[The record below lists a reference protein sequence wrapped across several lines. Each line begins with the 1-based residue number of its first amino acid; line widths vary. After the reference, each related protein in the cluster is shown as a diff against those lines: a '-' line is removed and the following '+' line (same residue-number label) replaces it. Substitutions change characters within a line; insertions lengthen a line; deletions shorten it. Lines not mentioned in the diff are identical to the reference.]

1 MRLKRSRSLV
11 GFGVAVA
18 ACASALAGSATY
30 DFTTDPANDPNFI
43 IGTNNP
49 DPWKPTGGNPGGY
62 YAITESVNSQYSQIL
77 FPDFDNG
84 LIVKAFDFEVDLRIG
99 NAVGNSGR
107 PADGFSIN
115 YARANDPQVQ
125 LMLDGNVTSTAG
137 YAAPGAPETGTTTGI
152 AISFD
157 TWSGNTLPDGPDIEG
172 IIVRVD
178 NVTVTRVGL
187 PTRNGACDDQTSLQT
202 GPYNP
207 DLNGDPSELCWQ
219 KFTVKLE
226 ETGELTVTYKGRT
239 ILDRFQT
246 GYAPSRGRLLFGGR
260 TGGANENHHVD
271 NVKITTYAADKA
283 LYAGATADA
292 AGYTITL
299 EDSGQSQ
306 VVQSSIAVE
315 IDGASVTPTSVSK
328 DGQTTTVRVVTAPN
342 WLASGSQHSVKVSFQ
357 DSLGNNLGG
366 TRTAT
371 VAPYVDITP
380 DLAVTGVNT
389 AASNRG
395 FLLRTWWLA
404 VDETTNLDFDYANT
418 VARAE
423 QQLWG
428 ELGPNRI
435 NQPSDLNQT
444 IPGTANKYAHET
456 EYLNHDQAGQ
466 SQGMFQDFAADPQ
479 RQAPEKLIPGF
490 DGFSITDPDN
500 IACEALFFVE
510 FTQAGLHTF
519 GVNSDDGFAMYVGKN
534 PLDRYQLEGKLL
546 GQFDGG
552 RGTDANNP
560 QSLFTFLV
568 RQPGIYPMRFIWFEG
583 GGGASFEVYQRLADG
598 SLALLNDTT
607 RAANVVKTYAKGPMT
622 PRAHITKVTV
632 PSTFTGPVEIEIMDG
647 DTSVVD
653 GSVRLQV
660 GGADVAATVTK
671 TGQTTTVRYTPPGMR
686 QWITGPNSVRLRYD
700 ETGGLSRDQT
710 VTFNFQPGVDAL
722 PANSFTI
729 EAEHFDNNGT
739 AQISTGSGYEGGE
752 YAGLAAVHNVDYYQD
767 GNTPDQNGA
776 YRAAIEAGLNPNVPM
791 DSQTAAPPNL
801 DTARPG
807 FEVTTNYKIGWAG
820 NGEWYNYTRTIPA
833 GVYTAYAAHSI
844 DPAGTAGGD
853 LGLVTSGAGTANQ
866 TVKTLATIRGTPPGG
881 WGNNGLLPAQDAAG
895 NKAVFKLPGGRVTL
909 RYTTRGGDFD
919 WFTLSPTTAP
929 ASVTQ
934 APDPRDSVRNDR
946 VSWTV
951 ENFSTSVAN
960 GSVSLEVDGAAVPA
974 ADLETAYNADGATV
988 RWTKATPGVH
998 SYILRWSDGSPQSFA
1013 STMNVA
1019 PLPATGVFV
1028 IEAEDFNT
1036 GGGTANPQKG
1046 TAGRDVD
1053 VMPYLGGAYQ
1063 GLSAVA
1069 GVDYNSD
1076 DGDDSNV
1083 YRLGETPNKNINDNL
1098 GGRWG
1103 RDRGNYEVT
1112 ANYKLGWVNTA
1123 DWGNYTRVIP
1133 AAKYEVWAALSYD
1146 GRSDNQ
1152 LRATLGLVD
1161 NPAAT
1166 SQTVTPLGSFNA
1178 PGSGGWG
1185 ANNLVPM
1192 RDSGGSVAQVSLK
1205 DTTTFRF
1212 TMDSGDFDWFVL
1224 VPVGP
1229 YEEGGQPQFTSIR
1242 QNANGTITIE
1252 WTGGGT
1258 LQAAPAVT
1266 GPWQDVPGATS
1277 PFTFTPDQ
1285 PAQFGRIRK

>member
-1 MRLKRSRSLV
+1 MRLERSRSLL
-11 GFGVAVA
+11 GLGVMVA
-18 ACASALAGSATY
+18 ACASAVAGSATY
-30 DFTTDPANDPNFI
+30 DFSTDPALDPNFI
-43 IGTNNP
+43 IGSNNQ

-62 YAITESVNSQYSQIL
+62 YAITEATGSQYSQLL

-84 LIVKAFDFEVDLRIG
+84 LIVKAFDFEVDVRIG
-99 NAVGNSGR
+99 NGTTDR
-107 PADGFSIN
+107 PADGFSLN

-125 LMLDGNVTSTAG
+125 LMLDGNTQSTAG

-157 TWSGNTLPDGPDIEG
+157 TWAGNALPDGPDIEG

-187 PTRNGACDDQTSLQT
+187 PTRHGACDDTTSLQT
-202 GPYNP
+202 GPRNP

-246 GYAPSRGRLLFGGR
+246 GFSPSRGRLLFAGR

-283 LYAGATADA
+283 LFAGVSADA
-292 AGYTITL
+292 AGYTAIL
-299 EDSGQSQ
+299 EDSGQS
-306 VVQSSIAVE
+306 VIVQSSITVE
-315 IDGASVTPTSVSK
+315 IDGAPVTPTSISK
-328 DGQTTTVRVVTAPN
+328 EGATTTIRVVTAPN
-342 WLASGSQHSVKVSFQ
+342 WLASGSQHPVTITFQ
-357 DSLGNNLGG
+357 DSLGNSLGG

-371 VAPYVDITP
+371 VATYVDVTP
-380 DLAVTGVNT
+380 DMAATGVST

-404 VDETTNLDFDYANT
+404 EDEATNLGFDYPNT
-418 VARAE
+418 IDRAE

-456 EYLNHDQAGQ
+456 EYLNHDQAGI
-466 SQGMFQDFAADPQ
+466 SQGMFRDDAADPQ

-490 DGFSITDPDN
+490 DGFTITDPNN

-510 FTQAGLHTF
+510 FTTAGLKTF
-519 GVNSDDGFAMYVGKN
+519 GVNSDDGFAVWASKN
-534 PLDRYQLEGKLL
+534 PLDRYQLGAKLL
-546 GQFDGG
+546 GLFNGG
-552 RGTDANNP
+552 RGTSGDP
-560 QSLFTFLV
+560 QTLFSFLI
-568 RQPGIYPMRFIWFEG
+568 REPGIYPMRFIWFEG
-583 GGGASFEVYQRLADG
+583 GGGANFEVYQRLEDG

-607 RAANVVKTYAKGPMT
+607 RASSVVKTYAKGPMT
-622 PRAHITKVTV
+622 PRAHISKVTL
-632 PSTFTGPVEIEIMDG
+632 PTTFTGPVEIEIMDG

-653 GSVRLQV
+653 GSVMLQV
-660 GGADVAATVTK
+660 GGADVTPTVTRAG
-671 TGQTTTVRYTPPGMR
+671 TITTVRYAPMGMR
-686 QWITGPNSVRLRYD
+686 IWVTGPNSVRLRYN
-700 ETGGLSRDQT
+700 ETGDLSRDQV
-710 VTFNFQPGVDAL
+710 VTFNFQPGVDAV

-729 EAEHFDNNGT
+729 EAEHFDNNGV
-739 AQISTGSGYEGGE
+739 AQISNGSGYEGGE

-791 DSQTAAPPNL
+791 DAQTAAAPNL

-833 GVYTAYAAHSI
+833 GIYTAYAAHSI
-844 DPAGTAGGD
+844 DPANTAGGD
-853 LGLVTSGAGTANQ
+853 IGLVISGAGTTTQ
-866 TVKTLATIRGTPPGG
+866 TVKPLATIRGTPPGG
-881 WGNNGLLPAQDAAG
+881 WGNNGLLPAHNG
-895 NKAVFKLPGGRVTL
+895 SGIKGVFKLPGGSVTL

-929 ASVTQ
+929 AAVVQ

-946 VSWTV
+946 VSWTI

-960 GSVSLEVDGAAVPA
+960 GSVTLEVDGTAVPA
-974 ADLETAYNADGATV
+974 ADLNAVYDANGAVVT
-988 RWTKATPGVH
+988 WTKATPGMH
-998 SYILRWSDGSPQSFA
+998 SYTLGWSDGRPQSYS

-1019 PLPATGVFV
+1019 PLPANGAFV

-1036 GGGTANPQKG
+1036 GGGLANPRQG
-1046 TAGRDVD
+1046 VPGQDVN

-1076 DGDDSNV
+1076 DGNDSDV
-1083 YRLGETPNKNINDNL
+1083 YRLGETPNKNMNANL

-1103 RDRGNYEVT
+1103 RDRGAYEVT
-1112 ANYKLGWVNTA
+1112 TNFKLGWVGLA

-1133 AAKYEVWAALSYD
+1133 SAKYEIWAALSYD
-1146 GRSDNQ
+1146 GRGDNQ

-1161 NPAAT
+1161 NPAET
-1166 SQTVTPLGSFNA
+1166 NQTVTPLGSFSA

-1192 RDSGGSVAQVSLK
+1192 KDAGGAVAAVNLR

-1212 TMDSGDFDWFVL
+1212 NMDSGDFDWFVL
-1224 VPVGP
+1224 VPVGA
-1229 YEEGGQPQFTSIR
+1229 YEEGAPQFTSIR
-1242 QNANGTITIE
+1242 LNANGTITVE

-1258 LQAAPAVT
+1258 LQAAPTVT
-1266 GPWQDVPGATS
+1266 GPWEDVTGATS
-1277 PFTFTPDQ
+1277 PFTLTPTGQ
-1285 PAQFGRIRK
+1285 MQFGRLRR

>member
-1 MRLKRSRSLV
+1 MRTPYQRSLV
-11 GFGVAVA
+11 GLGALVVT
-18 ACASALAGSATY
+18 CASALAGSATY
-30 DFTTDPANDPNFI
+30 DFSTDPALDPNFI
-43 IGTNNP
+43 IGSNNP
-49 DPWKPTGGNPGGY
+49 DPWKATGGNPGGY
-62 YAITESVNSQYSQIL
+62 YAITEATGSQYSQLL

-84 LIVKAFDFEVDLRIG
+84 LIVKAFDFEVDVRIG
-99 NAVGNSGR
+99 NGTSDR
-107 PADGFSIN
+107 PADGFSLN
-115 YARANDPQVQ
+115 YARSNDPQVQ
-125 LMLDGNVTSTAG
+125 LMLNGDVNNTGG
-137 YAAPGAPETGTTTGI
+137 YAAGGAPETGTTTGI

-157 TWSGNTLPDGPDIEG
+157 TWAGNALPDGPDIEG

-178 NVTVTRVGL
+178 NVTVTRVSL
-187 PTRNGACDDQTSLQT
+187 PTRHGACDDNTSLQT
-202 GPYNP
+202 GPRDP
-207 DLNGDPSELCWQ
+207 DTAGDPAGLCWQ

-246 GYAPSRGRLLFGGR
+246 GYAPSRGRLLFAGR

-283 LYAGATADA
+283 LYAGVSATAE
-292 AGYTITL
+292 GYTAIL

-306 VVQSSIAVE
+306 VVPSSVAVE
-315 IDGASVTPTSVSK
+315 IDGASVTPTSITK
-328 DGQTTTVRVVTAPN
+328 DGQTTTIRVVTAPN
-342 WLASGSQHSVKVSFQ
+342 WLASGSQHPVRVTFQ
-357 DSLGNNLGG
+357 DTLGNSLGG

-371 VAPYVDITP
+371 VASYVDVTP
-380 DLAVTGVNT
+380 DLAVTGVST

-404 VDETTNLDFDYANT
+404 EDEFTNLGFDYANT

-435 NQPSDLNQT
+435 NQPGDLNQT
-444 IPGTANKYAHET
+444 IPGTANKYALES
-456 EYLNHDQAGQ
+456 EYLNHDQAGL
-466 SQGMFQDFAADPQ
+466 SQGMFRDDAALPE

-490 DGFSITDPDN
+490 DGISITDPNN

-510 FTQAGLHTF
+510 FTSNGLKTF
-519 GVNSDDGFAMYVGKN
+519 GVNSDDGFAVWAGRN
-534 PLDRYQLEGKLL
+534 PLDRYQLDGKLL

-552 RGTDANNP
+552 RGTAGDP
-560 QSLFTFLV
+560 QSLFNFLI
-568 RQPGIYPMRFIWFEG
+568 REPGIYPMRFIWFEG
-583 GGGASFEVYQRLADG
+583 GGGANFEVYQRLADG
-598 SLALLNDTT
+598 RVVLLNDTA
-607 RAANVVKTYAKGPMT
+607 REASVVKTYAKGPMT
-622 PRAHITKVTV
+622 PRAHITKVGV
-632 PSTFTGPVEIEIMDG
+632 PTTFNGQVEIEIMDG
-647 DTSVVD
+647 DTSLVD
-653 GSVRLQV
+653 GSVSLQL
-660 GGADVAATVTK
+660 GGVDVTPTVTRN
-671 TGQTTTVRYTPPGMR
+671 GATTTVRYTPPANR
-686 QWITGPNSVRLRYD
+686 QWITGPNSLRLRYN

-710 VTFNFQPGVDAL
+710 VTFNFQPGVDAV

-729 EAEHFDNNGT
+729 EAEHFDNNGQ
-739 AQISTGSGYEGGE
+739 AQISNGSGYEGGE
-752 YAGLAAVHNVDYYQD
+752 YAGLAAVHNVDYFQD
-767 GNTPDQNGA
+767 GNEGSQNGA

-791 DSQTAAPPNL
+791 DSQTAAAPNL

-807 FEVTTNYKIGWAG
+807 FEVTTNFKIGWAG

-844 DPAGTAGGD
+844 DPANTAGGD
-853 LGLVTSGAGTANQ
+853 VGLVTSGAGTTSQ

-881 WGNNGLLPAQDAAG
+881 WGNNGLLPAVDAAG
-895 NKAVFKLPGGRVTL
+895 NRAVFKLPGGKVTI

-929 ASVTQ
+929 AAVTQ
-934 APDPRDSVRNDR
+934 SPDPRDSVRNDR
-946 VSWTV
+946 VSWMI

-960 GSVSLEVDGAAVPA
+960 GSVSLEVDGTAVPA
-974 ADLETAYNADGATV
+974 ADLNVVYNADGAMAT
-988 RWTKATPGVH
+988 WTKATAGMH
-998 SYILRWSDGSPQSFA
+998 SYTLRWSDGSPQSFSA
-1013 STMNVA
+1013 TMNVA
-1019 PLPATGVFV
+1019 PLPATGAFV

-1036 GGGTANPQKG
+1036 GGGQANPQAG
-1046 TAGRDVD
+1046 TAGRDVN

-1069 GVDYNSD
+1069 GVDYGSD
-1076 DGDDSNV
+1076 DGNDSDV

-1103 RDRGNYEVT
+1103 RDRGAYEVT

-1123 DWGNYTRVIP
+1123 DFGNYTRVIP
-1133 AAKYEVWAALSYD
+1133 EAKYEIWAALSYD
-1146 GRSDNQ
+1146 GRADNQ
-1152 LRATLGLVD
+1152 LRAALGLVD
-1161 NPAAT
+1161 NPAST
-1166 SQTVTPLGSFNA
+1166 TQTVTPLGTFNG

-1192 RDSGGSVAQVSLK
+1192 KDAGGAVATVNLRGAN
-1205 DTTTFRF
+1205 TFRF

-1229 YEEGGQPQFTSIR
+1229 YEEGAPQFTSIR
-1242 QNANGTITIE
+1242 QNANGTITVE

-1258 LQAAPAVT
+1258 LQAAPTVN
-1266 GPWQDVPGATS
+1266 GPWQDVAGATS

-1285 PAQFGRIRK
+1285 PALFGRLRK